1 MKKRTIISAL
11 MVSILSLGLFAGCGS
26 AESGTADAGKDEGDK
41 KYIIACDAKYA
52 PFSFEEDGKYKGID
66 VELLDAIAKV
76 EGFEYELKPM
86 DFSAIIPGLT
96 ANQLDGA
103 IAGMSITDE
112 RKQSLD
118 FSDGYFESGLSLV
131 VNANNTEINGEADL
145 QGKSAAIKKG
155 TAGSQFA
162 EDNQQKYN
170 LQLNYFDDSPTMFL
184 DVENGNSDFL
194 IEDYPVIAY
203 KIKVGGDSKLRI
215 AGEKLTTAD
224 YGFAVNKGENAELL
238 QKFNDGLKK
247 IKENGEYDKIV
258 GQYIGQ

>member
-1 MKKRTIISAL
+1 MMKKRIISTL
-11 MVSILSLGLFAGCGS
+11 MVSILSLGLFTGCGS
-26 AESGTADAGKDEGDK
+26 ADSDAANNSNGGDK

-66 VELLDAIAKV
+66 VELLEAIAKQ

-118 FSDGYFESGLSLV
+118 FSDSYFESGLSLV
-131 VNANNTEINGEADL
+131 VNANNTEINGQADL
-145 QGKSAAIKKG
+145 QDKSAAIKKG

-162 EDNQQKYN
+162 EDNQEKYN

-194 IEDYPVIAY
+194 IEDYPVIGY
-203 KIKVGGDSKLRI
+203 KIKVDGNSKLKI
-215 AGEKLTTAD
+215 AGEKLTTAN

-247 IKENGEYDKIV
+247 LKENGEYDKII